1 MKKNFKIVSDNF
13 LLKPELKEFQKD
25 FDNESSEISTREFRL
40 VLESFKKNLS
50 SAILVSKIPISLSVI
65 RTKLLMFERILTK
78 ELIANAPL
86 VSDYIFND
94 VPEEEKKKREKESR
108 IKSHQKAEKLFYNK
122 LKAKSGGKEFWD
134 ITYQFIKDCYYSNNE
149 LDIAAIELLRQTT
162 VLVWTAIEVLIRDVV
177 TLKINQHP
185 EFLSKEQLR
194 SVPFE
199 FLEEHNYNLNNRL
212 GYIYSKNI
220 DWSNYGM
227 IQKSL
232 EIFHVDLGASL
243 KSNSIWKLNQRR
255 HLIVHNKGVVDS
267 QYLDST
273 DDELPVGS
281 ELLITPKDFQLHL
294 SDVKLAGIEIITKL
308 EKLIKN

>member
-1 MKKNFKIVSDNF
+1 
-13 LLKPELKEFQKD
+13 
-25 FDNESSEISTREFRL
+25 
-40 VLESFKKNLS
+40 
-50 SAILVSKIPISLSVI
+50 
-65 RTKLLMFERILTK
+65 MFERILTK